1 MPIFTTFDGI
11 QLHYDDKGNGR
22 PLVFV
27 HGWAMS
33 GGVWFFQ
40 TEEFASSHR
49 VITMDLRGHG
59 RSEPSSVPISMQLL
73 AADLRGLMDGLA
85 LENAI
90 VVGWSMGVQVVLEA
104 YSSIRKRLAGLVLVS
119 GTPRFTATGD
129 YSHALPPVE
138 ARGMEV
144 RLKRNFAGTM
154 GDFFR
159 GMFVEGELD
168 HDRYQRIVREVVI
181 AGRQPSPQTAMDAL
195 RALQE
200 ADQRQC
206 LPEIDSPVLLVHG
219 DRDTICLPAA
229 SRYMAG
235 KLSNSRLEMMEGVG
249 HAPFMSRPVEFNHML
264 LDFTRSLDAA

>member
-1 MPIFTTFDGI
+1 MFLTTSDGI
-11 QLHYDDKGNGR
+11 MLHYEDKGQGR

-33 GGVWFFQ
+33 GRVWFFQ
-40 TEEFASSHR
+40 TEELASSHR
-49 VITMDLRGHG
+49 VVTLDLRGHG
-59 RSEPSSVPISMQLL
+59 RSEPSSGPFSMSLL

-104 YSSIRKRLAGLVLVS
+104 FPSIRERVAGLVLVS
-119 GTPRFTATGD
+119 GTPRFTSAAD
-129 YSHALPPVE
+129 YLHALPPVE
-138 ARGMEV
+138 ARGMGV
-144 RLKRNFAGTM
+144 RLKRNFAATM

-159 GMFVEGELD
+159 RMFVEGELD

-181 AGRQPSPQTAMDAL
+181 GGRQPSPETALDAL

-206 LPEIDSPVLLVHG
+206 LPEIDVPVLLVHG
-219 DRDTICLPAA
+219 DLDTICLPAA
-229 SRYMAG
+229 SRYMTG
-235 KLSNSRLEMMEGVG
+235 QLSHARLEMMEGVG
-249 HAPFMSRPVEFNHML
+249 HAPFMSRPGEFNHML
-264 LDFTRSLDAA
+264 MDFTRSLDAA